1 MNFNL
6 PFLPERTDKPRVT
19 GVSMMTDKGL
29 SVRETESF
37 CEGIFPYTD
46 FVKMAFGTS
55 ILIPSLESKLN
66 IYKSAEVTPVFGGT
80 LFELFFHRKLV
91 DEYRKYLDRYG
102 MEYVE
107 ISEGTISITREE
119 KLSAIRE
126 FSKNYKVIS
135 QTTGTLH
142 DEHFSFD
149 KWTEL
154 ASEELAAGASMVIIK
169 ESEQMPVYG
178 KDGLARYIHENEGKN
193 ISPQQLLWDSS
204 DKKHQIELINLFGNN
219 VNLCNIPPEDII
231 SLETKRLGLHSSTL
245 LKLIPPVTGEED

>member
-6 PFLPERTDKPRVT
+6 PFLPERTEKPRVT
-19 GVSMMTDKGL
+19 GVTMMTDKGL

-55 ILIPSLESKLN
+55 LLIPSLESKLN

-80 LFELFFHRKLV
+80 LFELFFHRQIM
-91 DEYRKYLDRYG
+91 DEYRKYLDKYG

-119 KLSAIRE
+119 KLSAIME

-154 ASEELAAGASMVIIK
+154 ASEELSAGASMVIVK

-178 KDGLARYIHENEGKN
+178 KDGLARYIHENSGKN
-193 ISPQQLLWDSS
+193 LNPEQLIWDSS
-204 DKKHQIELINLFGNN
+204 EKKHQIELINLLGNN
-219 VNLCNIPPEDII
+219 VNLCNITPEDII

-245 LKLIPPVTGEED
+245 LKLIPPLTGEEE